1 MEERTDAVPL
11 SSKAAK
17 DAKTRLAKIIGQLKT
32 IAKMLEDS
40 PRDIEAL
47 TQYASANAAVGS
59 LMRLVAKDAILTQIE
74 REIRDGSTELYIYS
88 LLSLLNDIEDY
99 EVEDYEEC

>member
-1 MEERTDAVPL
+1 
-11 SSKAAK
+11 
-17 DAKTRLAKIIGQLKT
+17 
-32 IAKMLEDS
+32 MLEDS

-47 TQYASANAAVGS
+47 AQYASANAAVGS

-74 REIRDGSTELYIYS
+74 REIRDGSTEQYIYS